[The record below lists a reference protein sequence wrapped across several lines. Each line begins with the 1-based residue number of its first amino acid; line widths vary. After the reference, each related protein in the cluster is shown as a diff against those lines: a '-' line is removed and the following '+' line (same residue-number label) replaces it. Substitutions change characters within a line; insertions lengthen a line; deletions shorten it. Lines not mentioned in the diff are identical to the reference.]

1 MTKHRITTATIWFDN
16 NTLNYYAESN
26 KVKQVKYNEIDQVSL
41 FESVIC
47 IVHGCYVVV
56 YKAEEMEL
64 RRIATKLRLNGVD
77 V

>member
-41 FESVIC
+41 FESVIH
-47 IVHGCYVVV
+47 IVHGCYVIV

-64 RRIATKLRLNGVD
+64 RIIATKLRLNGVD

>member
-41 FESVIC
+41 FESVIR
-47 IVHGCYVVV
+47 IVHGCYVIV